1 MKPPAPVAPSKN
13 RLSRRGFAALFA
25 AAPVAMAQ
33 QQTPTPPAGAPNPNT
48 SQQRRGTIPEVP
60 PFEGTLSFTKQPVMP
75 KVQPFPM
82 TQVRVL
88 GGPFKEAAEWNRGYM
103 ARLVEDRLIHN
114 FRLNAGMPSSA
125 APLGGWEQY
134 T

>member
-1 MKPPAPVAPSKN
+1 MKPQAPLAPSQN

-25 AAPVAMAQ
+25 AASVAMAQ

-48 SQQRRGTIPEVP
+48 SEQRRGTIPEVP
-60 PFEGTLSFTKQPVMP
+60 PFEGSLSFTKQTVAP

-88 GGPFKEAAEWNRGYM
+88 GGTYKEAAEWNRGYM
-103 ARLVEDRLIHN
+103 ARLAED
-114 FRLNAGMPSSA
+114 
-125 APLGGWEQY
+125 
-134 T
+134 